1 MIFKE
6 SDHFFSKI
14 FKQILSDSDASAP
27 FIESSRQNSLLL
39 LIIIY
44 GGVIENVNI
53 NETITPN

>member
-14 FKQILSDSDASAP
+14 FKKILSDSDTSAP
-27 FIESSRQNSLLL
+27 FIYR
-39 LIIIY
+39 IITPKQSFAIDNY